1 MGFEVKD
8 FSVDVIAKSQ
18 AVPVL
23 VDFWA
28 AWCGPCKTLGP
39 ILERLAS
46 GSDGRWVLAKVDTDK
61 NQELAAQYRIQ
72 SIPNVKLFV
81 DGKVVD
87 EFAGALPERAVAQWL
102 EKALPDRFREDF
114 VRAEEQLSSGNTGEG
129 RVLLERVLQQDP
141 SNEKARVLLAKT
153 FLFSDYAKAIALVEG
168 MEEYSEFFP
177 MAEAVR
183 TIVRLMEKGG
193 HPEALGEEGV
203 KSTYLDGIRLLSLN
217 DFDGALNRFIDVI
230 RRNRYY
236 DEDGSRRVCIAI
248 FRILGE
254 EHDVTRRHRRDFGS
268 ALNI

>member
-1 MGFEVKD
+1 MSFEVTD
-8 FSVDVIAKSQ
+8 FSVDIIAKSHV
-18 AVPVL
+18 VPVL

-46 GSDGRWVLAKVDTDK
+46 RSDGRWVLVKVDTDR
-61 NQELAAQYRIQ
+61 NQELAAQYGIRN
-72 SIPNVKLFV
+72 IPNVKLFV
-81 DGKVVD
+81 DGNVVN

-114 VRAEEQLSSGNTGEG
+114 VRAEEQLSSGNTEGG
-129 RVLLERVLQQDP
+129 RVLLESVLQRDP
-141 SNEKARVLLAKT
+141 SNEKARVLLART
-153 FLFSDYAKAIALVEG
+153 FLFSHYAKAMALVEG
-168 MEEYSEFFP
+168 IEEHSESFP

-183 TIVRLMEKGG
+183 TVVHLMEKGER
-193 HPEALGEEGV
+193 PETLGEESV
-203 KSTYLDGIRLLSLN
+203 KSTYLDGIRLISVS
-217 DFDGALNRFIDVI
+217 DFDGALGRFIDVI

-236 DEDGSRRVCIAI
+236 DEDGSRRACIAI

-254 EHDVTRRHRRDFGS
+254 EHEVTRRHRRDFGS